1 MVFCADDDQAQ
12 LPRHVK
18 KIAWHCSFTVE
29 QCFHLGWKLGKDV
42 SRKRVP
48 LGRDNAD

>member
-18 KIAWHCSFTVE
+18 KLHGIALSLLHSAFI
-29 QCFHLGWKLGKDV
+29 LGG
-42 SRKRVP
+42 
-48 LGRDNAD
+48 N